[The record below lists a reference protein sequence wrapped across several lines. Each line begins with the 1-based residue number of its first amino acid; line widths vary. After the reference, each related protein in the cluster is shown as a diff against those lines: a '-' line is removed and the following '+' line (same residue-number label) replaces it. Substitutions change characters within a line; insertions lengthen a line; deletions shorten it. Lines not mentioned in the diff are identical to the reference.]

1 MKKLFFF
8 YFTILFLLFSCSKGS
23 TENPEPNSENPN
35 QEEPKEEIPEEE
47 EEKKNYFTL
56 IVNDDTFPNE
66 NENWI
71 VIHDLDGNIMDYGSI
86 FNGSIYNFDKNISDL
101 QNEYNISLINIYGE
115 NGNKHHHINTYNHI
129 EQGASWTLYKSNSSE
144 GAHYPTGIGQLYINA
159 NNLDSPITYNLS
171 NKYGSIPYYPN
182 SSTTGELTNYHSTT
196 NLYEENRYLF
206 SMYDA
211 NGNGTY
217 IFLENLYDGQTIN
230 FEGNE
235 MSPFDKTVPVSLP
248 EDGAF
253 FSLIFGFME
262 DQPFRT
268 QGGYVLNTFSPS
280 DSENLISNVINLG
293 YLNSLNKYRTIF
305 NYNKDKFHFGYQ
317 KFGDIPNAINIG
329 SVEDWSMKV
338 IDDSIYNFIY
348 TGPSPNT
355 YSQSR
360 FSWESIQGTRDIDY
374 SATVWNVLQGKHNY
388 SYKGQLPAEI
398 IEAYPDLDTQN
409 LNYVGVSFYVNEY
422 SYLDFINS
430 KFVEP
435 NPELTRNHKYFYIE
449 N

>member
-8 YFTILFLLFSCSKGS
+8 YFTILFILFSCSKGS

-56 IVNDDTFPNE
+56 KVNDDTFPNE
-66 NENWI
+66 DENWI
-71 VIHDLDGNIMDYGSI
+71 VIHDLDGNIMDYGNIVNS
-86 FNGSIYNFDKNISDL
+86 SIYNFDKNISDL
-101 QNEYNISLINIYGE
+101 QNEYNISLINIFGD
-115 NGNKHHHINTYNHI
+115 NGNKHHHINTYTHI
-129 EQGASWTLYKSNSSE
+129 DQGASWTLYNSNSTE
-144 GAHYPTGIGQLYINA
+144 GAHYSTGIGQLYINA

-182 SSTTGELTNYHSTT
+182 SSTTGELINYHSTT

-206 SMYDA
+206 SMYDT

-230 FEGNE
+230 FDGNE
-235 MSPFDKTVPVSLP
+235 MLPFDKTVPVSLP
-248 EDGAF
+248 EDGTF
-253 FSLIFGFME
+253 FSLVFGFME
-262 DQPFRT
+262 DQPFRI

-280 DSENLISNVINLG
+280 DSENLTSNVINLG

-305 NYNKDKFHFGYQ
+305 NYDKDKFHFGYQ
-317 KFGDIPNAINIG
+317 KFGDIPSAINIG

-374 SATVWNVLQGKHNY
+374 SATVWNILQGKYNY
-388 SYKGQLPAEI
+388 SYKGQLPTEI
-398 IEAYPDLDTQN
+398 IDAYPDLDTQN

-435 NPELTRNHKYFYIE
+435 NPELTRNHEYFYIE